1 MIRQAIGDICIS
13 MKTSVYI
20 TLPDVVYNNIP
31 VSLDSRAQK
40 AYEQLEMD
48 LLLQVDENMI
58 TAGSA
63 GILTGKL
70 LQLCNSSSL
79 RY

>member
-1 MIRQAIGDICIS
+1 
-13 MKTSVYI
+13 MKTSDYI

-31 VSLDSRAQK
+31 VSLDSRARK

-58 TAGSA
+58 TAWSA

-70 LQLCNSSSL
+70 
-79 RY
+79 